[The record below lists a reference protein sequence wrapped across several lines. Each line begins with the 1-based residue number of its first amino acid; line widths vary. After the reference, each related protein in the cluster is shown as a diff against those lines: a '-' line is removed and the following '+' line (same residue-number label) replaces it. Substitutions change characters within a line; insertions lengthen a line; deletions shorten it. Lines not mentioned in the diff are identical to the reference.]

1 METLKEIL
9 KEYSTTK
16 QKVDA
21 TITFIMSD
29 EFEKLDKMSKIFII
43 QKYDSLHNY
52 EEALKAILIHNNA
65 LN

>member
-1 METLKEIL
+1 METLKEIF
-9 KEYSTTK
+9 KEYEVTK
-16 QKVDA
+16 QKADE
-21 TITFIMSD
+21 TIAFIMSD
-29 EFEKLDKMSKIFII
+29 EFEKLDKMSKLLIV

>member
-1 METLKEIL
+1 METLKEIF
-9 KEYSTTK
+9 KEYEVTK
-16 QKVDA
+16 QKTDA

-29 EFEKLDKMSKIFII
+29 EFEKLDKMSKLLIV

>member
-1 METLKEIL
+1 METLKEII
-9 KEYSTTK
+9 KEYNTTK

-29 EFEKLDKMSKIFII
+29 EFEKLDKMSKILII
-43 QKYDSLHNY
+43 RKYDSLNLY
-52 EEALKAILIHNNA
+52 KEALKAILIHNNV